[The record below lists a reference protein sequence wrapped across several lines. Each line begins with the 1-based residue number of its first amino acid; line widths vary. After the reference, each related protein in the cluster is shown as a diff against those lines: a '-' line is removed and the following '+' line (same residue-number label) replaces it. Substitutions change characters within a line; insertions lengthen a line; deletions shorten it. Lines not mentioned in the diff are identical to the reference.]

1 MKTFLFQLICLIL
14 ILTTG
19 ATPAKAES
27 SDASS
32 YGKYIPRTMALL
44 ESATPQHRTP
54 VRILFYG
61 QSIIGSGFADIAI
74 GKYLSEKYP
83 NAEVVIKNA
92 AIGGYEAP
100 KLSKTSWAD
109 LYPFYPDLVVFHV
122 YGGRN
127 GELEEIFRNI
137 QTYTTA
143 EVLTWTHHVDNL
155 GIDAQRDKD
164 AEWQKELATK
174 YGQEIVD
181 VRTSW
186 KEYLQENHKKP
197 NDLLRDQI
205 IHLNQEGGDLL
216 GRLLVPHFQVCP
228 TASYNWEQRVKTLK
242 ISEPHP
248 EITFDENAWKKS
260 GDGRVSAISQPL
272 RINFT
277 GNRVDLIGLSSV
289 PGGGS
294 AQILVDGQAPS
305 ALAETY
311 VVSRSSIAPGAWWPA
326 VDRVILGQNPTT
338 DQYTMAFHEVS
349 LDGHNYS
356 FDLRGESTGD
366 EGSGKSGEDFISKS
380 GRIRIN
386 AADIDVE
393 AVRTVLQKDLP
404 PNFDIKWKVYS
415 ISRDVWQSSS
425 APDKGRVDQSTVIQL
440 RDSGTHLIEVVP
452 NGDGQVG
459 IHSIMVY
466 NPSAR

>member
-1 MKTFLFQLICLIL
+1 MKTLILQLISPIL
-14 ILTTG
+14 FFAVG
-19 ATPAKAES
+19 ATPATAEGPPVGS
-27 SDASS
+27 C
-32 YGKYIPRTMALL
+32 GKYMPRTMALL

-61 QSIIGSGFADIAI
+61 QSIIGSGYADIAI
-74 GKYLSEKYP
+74 RKHLNEKYP
-83 NAEVVIKNA
+83 NARVDIRNA

-137 QTYTTA
+137 RTYTTA

-155 GIDAQRDKD
+155 GIDGQRDKD

-181 VRTSW
+181 VRSSW
-186 KEYLQENHKKP
+186 KQYLKETNKLP
-197 NDLLRDQI
+197 EDLLGDQK
-205 IHLNQEGGDLL
+205 IHLNQEGGALL
-216 GRLLVPHFQVCP
+216 GRLLVAHFQACP
-228 TASYNWEQRVKTLK
+228 TASRDWEQRVKTFR

-248 EITFDENAWKKS
+248 EITLDEKAWEKS
-260 GDGRVSAISQPL
+260 GEGRVSTTSRPL

-289 PGGGS
+289 PGSGT
-294 AQILVDGQAPS
+294 ARILIDGQAPS
-305 ALAETY
+305 SLAETY
-311 VVSRSSIAPGAWWPA
+311 AVSRSTNAPGVWWPA
-326 VDRVILGQNPTT
+326 VDRVILGRNPVA
-338 DQYTMAFHEVS
+338 DQYTMAFHDVT
-349 LDGHNYS
+349 LDGRNYR
-356 FDLRGESTGD
+356 FDLRGEATGD
-366 EGSGKSGEDFISKS
+366 EGSGKSGEDFVSKS
-380 GRIRIN
+380 GRIRIH
-386 AADIDVE
+386 AADIGVE
-393 AVRTVLQKDLP
+393 TVRTVLQKDLP
-404 PNFDIKWKVYS
+404 PGFDIKWKVYS
-415 ISRDVWQSSS
+415 ISKDVWLSS
-425 APDKGRVDQSTVIQL
+425 ADPNSGHVDQSTVIQL
-440 RDSGTHLIEVVP
+440 KDPGTHLLEVLP
-452 NGDGQVG
+452 NGDGPVG